1 MKRVTTG
8 HATGVQ
14 HEVHGPTSIPRGVRA
29 DGPAGPSAVACP
41 RRADAR
47 DAARRSRPDDR
58 GDGAADDRRGPRRR
72 LEPVVD
78 RDGLSAGVDG
88 LDAAVGQ
95 ARRHVRPEAGLPGR
109 HRDLSRRLRPV
120 GPEPVDGRADRLP
133 RAAGDRRWRVDDR
146 RPDDRRRRG
155 RAGRPR
161 SLPGAVRRGVR
172 CDHRARAVGRR
183 AARRQRLVAL
193 GLLHQPPGRRCR
205 AAGHGRVPPGD
216 AAPCLARDR
225 LRRRGA
231 GDGRHDLP
239 GADDQPRRDDLRVGL
254 AADREPRCG
263 RRRAA
268 RAVRGS

>member
-1 MKRVTTG
+1 MAR
-8 HATGVQ
+8 
-14 HEVHGPTSIPRGVRA
+14 
-29 DGPAGPSAVACP
+29 P

-47 DAARRSRPDDR
+47 DAARRARPDDR
-58 GDGAADDRRGPRRR
+58 GDGAADDRRRPRRR

-78 RDGLSAGVDG
+78 RDRVSAGVDG

-95 ARRHVRPEAGLPGR
+95 ARRHVRPEAVLSGR

-120 GPEPVDGRADRLP
+120 GTEPVDGPADRLP

-155 RAGRPR
+155 RAGQPR
-161 SLPGAVRRGVR
+161 SLPGPVRRRVRRG
-172 CDHRARAVGRR
+172 HRTRAVGRR

-205 AAGHGRVPPGD
+205 AAGHGRVPPND

-231 GDGRHDLP
+231 GDRRHDLP

-254 AADREPRCG
+254 GADREPRCG

-268 RAVRGS
+268 RAVRGR